1 MSPKQQRFIQEYII
15 DLNGAAAARRAG
27 YSARTANRRAE
38 QLLRD
43 PAVSAAV
50 AKEQKRIA
58 NKLEITAERVL
69 KELARVGMSEGPTA
83 CMTQT
88 RRGIR
93 IDLKKLSD
101 DERRAVSEISDG
113 ANGIRIKFHDKVRA
127 LITLGQYLGIVVERH
142 EHSGSIDAGDM
153 SDEQLD
159 RIIAAGEARKGA
171 APGTEAHASVPAG
184 GLVGP

>member
-1 MSPKQQRFIQEYII
+1 
-15 DLNGAAAARRAG
+15 
-27 YSARTANRRAE
+27 
-38 QLLRD
+38 
-43 PAVSAAV
+43 V
-50 AKEQKRIA
+50 
-58 NKLEITAERVL
+58 
-69 KELARVGMSEGPTA
+69 
-83 CMTQT
+83 TQT
-88 RRGIR
+88 RRGLR
-93 IDLKKLSD
+93 IDLKKLGD
-101 DERRAVSEISDG
+101 DERRAVAEISEG

-171 APGTEAHASVPAG
+171 APGTPAHAAVPAG